1 MIPTKS
7 LAGASLMALSLAL
20 AACGDG
26 EDAAETPTNETAS
39 AETADTET
47 VTEDTSEMNII
58 TKPYEGPYGGVPA
71 FDKVELSDFE
81 AGIDQAME
89 AGLAEIDEIANN
101 PEAPTFENTII
112 ALEKQGSA
120 LDRAATYYFLWS
132 SNLSSPEFQEIET
145 VIEPKFSEYQ
155 STIIQNEKLFK
166 RVEAIWNDKE
176 ALEQLS
182 GPEQRLVWD
191 HYTDFV
197 RAGAALDDE
206 TKERIADINEELSK
220 LYTKFS
226 QNLLHDEE
234 SYVTWLT
241 EDQLGGLPDSVVEA
255 AASAAAER
263 DREGEYAIL
272 NTRSS
277 MDPFLTYSD
286 NRELREEV
294 WRTYYDRGDNADEYD
309 NNAIIS
315 QILKLREER
324 SHLQGYD
331 NYAARAIEKQV
342 AKTPE
347 RAMDLMMRVWPAAIA
362 RVEEEVAD
370 MQAVAD
376 EEGADITIAPWDYRY
391 YAEKVRKAKYD
402 LDADEVKQYLQ
413 LENLREG
420 MFWMA
425 KELYNLDF
433 TQVEDVPVFHPDVR
447 VWEVTRNGEH
457 QGLWYFDP
465 YARAGKRS
473 GAWMTSY
480 RTQQKLDGEE
490 TTVIVSNNSNF
501 VKGAEGEPVLVSW
514 DDAETMFHEFGHA
527 LHGLNSDVVYPSQSG
542 TSVPRDYVEFPSQVH
557 ENWLATPEILERFA
571 LHVDTG
577 EPMPKELLDKIK
589 NAATFNQG
597 FATTEYLASALIDM
611 KLHTLEDASDVDPDA
626 FERETL
632 EELGMPDEL
641 PMRHR
646 TPQFAHVFSGEGYAA
661 GYYSYL
667 WADTFSADAWEAFE
681 EAGSP
686 FDKAVAQRF
695 IDHVMS
701 VGDTVDPVDGYRAF
715 RGHDVDVGALMRQRG
730 FPDGSGESSMPGGAE
745 TPTE

>member
-1 MIPTKS
+1 MRIRPT
-7 LAGASLMALSLAL
+7 LMGASLAALSLSL
-20 AACGDG
+20 AACGGKD
-26 EDAAETPTNETAS
+26 DADTMTETEAS
-39 AETADTET
+39 AETMTADAEMTET
-47 VTEDTSEMNII
+47 GEMNII
-58 TKPYEGPYGGVPA
+58 TAPYEGPYGGVPA
-71 FDKVELSDFE
+71 FDKVTVADFE
-81 AGIDQAME
+81 PGIKAAMAASLDEIE
-89 AGLAEIDEIANN
+89 AIANN

-112 ALEKQGSA
+112 AMEKGGGA
-120 LDRAATYYFLWS
+120 LDRAATYYFLWGG
-132 SNLSSPEFQEIET
+132 NLSTPEFQEIET
-145 VIEPKFSEYQ
+145 RIDPLFSEYQ
-155 STIIQNEKLFK
+155 NDIIQNEKLFK
-166 RVEAIWNDKE
+166 RIEAIWEDKAALE
-176 ALEQLS
+176 ALT

-191 HYTDFV
+191 YYTNFA
-197 RAGAALDDE
+197 RSGAALDEE
-206 TKERIADINEELSK
+206 TKEKIADLDDRLSK

-234 SYVTWLT
+234 AYVTWLT
-241 EDQLGGLPDSVVEA
+241 EDQLGGLPDSIVDA
-255 AASAAAER
+255 AASAAAGKG
-263 DREGEYAIL
+263 REGEYAIL

-294 WRTYYDRGDNADEYD
+294 WRTYYDRGDNGDEYD
-309 NNAIIS
+309 NNAIIAE
-315 QILKLREER
+315 ILKLREER

-331 NYAARAIEKQV
+331 NFAARAIEKQV

-433 TQVEDVPVFHPDVR
+433 KQVDDVPVFHTDVR

-480 RTQQKLDGEE
+480 RTQQKLDGTPV
-490 TTVIVSNNSNF
+490 TTIVSNNSNF
-501 VKGAEGEPVLVSW
+501 IKGAEGEPVLISW
-514 DDAETMFHEFGHA
+514 DDAETLFHEFGHA

-557 ENWLATPEILERFA
+557 ENWLGTTEILERFA

-577 EPMPKELLDKIK
+577 EPMPQELLAKIK
-589 NAATFNQG
+589 KAGTFNEG

-611 KLHTLEDASDVDPDA
+611 KLHTLEDASNVDPDA

-632 EELGMPDEL
+632 AELGMPDEL

-686 FDKAVAQRF
+686 FDKGVAQRF
-695 IDHVMS
+695 IDHILS

-715 RGHDVDVGALMRQRG
+715 RGKDVDVGALMRQRG
-730 FPDGSGESSMPGGAE
+730 FPDGSED
-745 TPTE
+745 